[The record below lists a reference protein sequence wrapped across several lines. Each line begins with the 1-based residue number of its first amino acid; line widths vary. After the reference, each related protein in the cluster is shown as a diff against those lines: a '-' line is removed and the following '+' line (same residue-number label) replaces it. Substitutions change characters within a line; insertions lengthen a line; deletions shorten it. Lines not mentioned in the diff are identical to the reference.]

1 MNTCW
6 LKIKSLAIVIVG
18 LIFLMTSIS
27 GCKKEPVPDSEQE
40 AKPRTYQEQVRQDDK
55 RLRAEPVP
63 KRSPRTTQAV
73 RKTKP
78 RPRFKELIPEDKV
91 RAEKLFETALAER
104 KMGRLPGVKLGYKN
118 MVEHCREI
126 IRKWPESEY
135 AFKAKRM
142 LRDIPQRYRKRY
154 NITDEETDLGSF
166 K

>member
-1 MNTCW
+1 MNTFW
-6 LKIKSLAIVIVG
+6 LKTKGFVVVIAG
-18 LIFLMTSIS
+18 LIFLIAAIS
-27 GCKKEPVPDSEQE
+27 SCKKEPAPESEQD
-40 AKPRTYQEQVRQDDK
+40 AKPMTYQEQV
-55 RLRAEPVP
+55 LRAEPVP
-63 KRSPRTTQAV
+63 EQLPSTKQAA
-73 RKTKP
+73 KKPQP
-78 RPRFKELIPEDKV
+78 RPQFKDLGIEDKV
-91 RAEKLFETALAER
+91 QAERLFEMALAER

-154 NITDEETDLGSF
+154 NITDEETNLGNL